1 MNDNQGFG
9 NLRDLIGR
17 YRTDEDR
24 VFAEPWQAR
33 AFALALALSERG
45 LFSLRD
51 FQAALI
57 GRITSFEKSQPI
69 VGTADYYTRWIEAL
83 EDLLGQKGMLLG
95 DRLSLL
101 ERDVLE
107 DAASRKAHQRMTSRD
122 ENGQLRITPVF
133 VDSGYA

>member
-1 MNDNQGFG
+1 MDANQEIED
-9 NLRDLIGR
+9 LRELVGG
-17 YRTDEDR
+17 YGTDDDH

-57 GRITSFEKSQPI
+57 GRIISFEKSQCI
-69 VGTADYYTRWIEAL
+69 AGTADYYTRWIEAL
-83 EDLLGQKGMLLG
+83 EDLLGQKGMLPS
-95 DRLSLL
+95 DRLWLL

-107 DAASRKAHQRMTSRD
+107 DAASRKVHQRMTSRD
-122 ENGQLRITPVF
+122 ENGQLRITPLF
-133 VDSGYA
+133 VDSGRA

>member
-1 MNDNQGFG
+1 MNANQEIED
-9 NLRDLIGR
+9 LRELVGG
-17 YRTDEDR
+17 YGTDDDR

-57 GRITSFEKSQPI
+57 GRIVSFEKSECI
-69 VGTADYYTRWIEAL
+69 AGTADYYTCWVEGL
-83 EDLLGQKGMLLG
+83 EDLLGQKCMLPS

-101 ERDVLE
+101 EQDVLE
-107 DAASRKAHQRMTSRD
+107 DAASRKVHQRMTSRD
-122 ENGQLRITPVF
+122 ENGRLKIAPLF
-133 VDSGYA
+133 VDPGLS